1 MRRRYRLYAV
11 PLLAVLLPCAIIGL
25 IGYQW
30 LQLERETRAR
40 RGKESAEAE
49 AVRIRWE
56 LVSHFSAVTQKIA
69 RTWIGLP
76 SGRPAF
82 APTPPVPELVASA
95 YVLTPAGKLLYPDYQ
110 GAYLEAARVYE
121 SAAAGGEA
129 GELPV
134 GAAAL
139 LSLGRLALA
148 AKRYGEAESNAQQ
161 IIQCCS
167 AARDEYGLS
176 FALYG
181 AEQMAVAWEAQGRL
195 RANFPRLAA
204 QLGDLLQRGVIGHP
218 SDLQEIAALAKRIG
232 GGPEAP
238 LLLRQA
244 EEQANRVRAH
254 VEMGR
259 RLENWVSGADLGSAR
274 RSAFTLHTLPMEG
287 RPSLAG
293 VYQTGDRLLVTLFAA
308 GPLAAWVAAE
318 AARGGRFD
326 AVLTPKDEYL
336 GNTILRTAMLPEAP
350 GFELSLRP
358 RESDPKTERW
368 RQMLFAG
375 ALAAAV
381 LLVLLVGSFA
391 FRDVSREVRLAWLRS
406 SFVSSVTHE
415 LRTPLTSIRLLA
427 ETLRLKRTRDPATG
441 DQMLDAIVDESER
454 LARLV
459 DNVLSFS
466 RIEKGAHR
474 YRRAAI
480 DLTEV
485 VDDAVRRFQYI
496 LKQGEFRLNQES
508 DGKPLRV
515 LADAEAL
522 SQALLNLLD
531 NAVKYSGLSR
541 EILLGVHRH
550 GNEVEIRVTDHG
562 IGVPPA
568 EQQRIFESF
577 YRAPGAARETTG
589 AGLGLA
595 LLKHFA
601 EAHEGRAAVASG
613 PGRGSAFSLW
623 LPLMENDDQDSDR

>member
-1 MRRRYRLYAV
+1 MRYRLYVV
-11 PLLAVLLPCAIIGL
+11 PLLAVFLPCAIIGL

-30 LQLERETRAR
+30 LQLERETRAK
-40 RGKESAEAE
+40 RGRESAEAE
-49 AVRIRWE
+49 AVRIRGE
-56 LVSHFSAVTQKIA
+56 LVSHLSAVTQEIA

-121 SAAAGGEA
+121 SAAAGGKA

-134 GAAAL
+134 KAAAL

-176 FALYG
+176 LAQYA
-181 AEQMAVAWEAQGRL
+181 AEQMAAAWEAKGRL

-218 SDLQEIAALAKRIG
+218 NDLHEIAALAKRIG

-244 EEQANRVRAH
+244 EEQTNRVRAH
-254 VEMGR
+254 VAMGR
-259 RLENWVSGADLGSAR
+259 RLERWVSGADLNSAR
-274 RSAFTLHTLPMEG
+274 SSAFTLHTLSMEG

-293 VYQTGDRLLVTLFAA
+293 VYQAGDRLLVTLFAA
-308 GPLAAWVAAE
+308 GPLRAWVAAE
-318 AARGGRFD
+318 AARGGHFD
-326 AVLTPKDEYL
+326 AVLTSEDEYL
-336 GNTILRTAMLPEAP
+336 GNSILRTAMLPEAP

-358 RESDPKTERW
+358 RESGPAIER
-368 RQMLFAG
+368 RQRLFAG

-381 LLVLLVGSFA
+381 LLVLLVGCFA
-391 FRDVSREVRLAWLRS
+391 FRDVSREVRLASLRS
-406 SFVSSVTHE
+406 TFVSSVTHE
-415 LRTPLTSIRLLA
+415 LKTPLTSIRLLA
-427 ETLRLKRTRDPATG
+427 ETLRLKRTRDPAAA
-441 DQMLDAIVDESER
+441 DQMLGAIADESER

-466 RIEKGAHR
+466 RIENDANPCHQTP
-474 YRRAAI
+474 I
-480 DLTEV
+480 DLTEA

-496 LKQGEFRLNQES
+496 LQQGEFRLQQES

-541 EILLGVHRH
+541 EILLGVHRR
-550 GNEVEIRVTDHG
+550 GKEVEIRVTDQG

-568 EQQRIFESF
+568 EQRRIFESF

-595 LLKHFA
+595 LVQHFA
-601 EAHEGRAAVASG
+601 EAHGGRAAVASG

-623 LPLMENDDQDSDR
+623 LPLMENDGQDSDR

>member
-30 LQLERETRAR
+30 LQLERETRAN

-49 AVRIRWE
+49 AVQIRGE
-56 LVSHFSAVTQKIA
+56 LVSHLSAVTQKIA

-76 SGRPAF
+76 AGRPAF

-110 GAYLEAARVYE
+110 GAYLEAARAYG
-121 SAAAGGEA
+121 SAAAGGQ
-129 GELPV
+129 
-134 GAAAL
+134 AAAL

-161 IIQCCS
+161 IFQCCS

-176 FALYG
+176 FALY
-181 AEQMAVAWEAQGRL
+181 AAQQMAVAWEAQGRL
-195 RANFPRLAA
+195 RADFPRLAA
-204 QLGDLLQRGVIGHP
+204 QLGVLLQRGVIGHP
-218 SDLQEIAALAKRIG
+218 SDLQEIAALAKRVG
-232 GGPEAP
+232 GGPAAP
-238 LLLRQA
+238 LLLRQV
-244 EEQANRVRAH
+244 EEQANRVRDRI
-254 VEMGR
+254 EMGR
-259 RLENWVSGADLGSAR
+259 RLEKWVSGADLGSAR
-274 RSAFTLHTLPMEG
+274 GSAFTLRTLSMGG
-287 RPSLAG
+287 RPILAG
-293 VYQTGDRLLVTLFAA
+293 VYQGGDRLLVALFAT
-308 GPLAAWVAAE
+308 GPLAAWVAGE
-318 AARGGRFD
+318 AGRGGRFD
-326 AVLTPKDEYL
+326 AVLASQDEYL
-336 GNTILRTAMLPEAP
+336 GNSILRTAMLPEAP
-350 GFELSLRP
+350 GFQLSLRP
-358 RESDPKTERW
+358 RESGPAIERW
-368 RQMLFAG
+368 RQRLVAG

-381 LLVLLVGSFA
+381 LLVLLVGCFP
-391 FRDVSREVRLAWLRS
+391 FRDISREVRMAWLRS

-441 DQMLDAIVDESER
+441 DRMLGAIVDESER

-474 YRRAAI
+474 YRPAAI

-485 VDDAVRRFQYI
+485 VDDSVRRFQYI
-496 LKQGEFRLNQES
+496 LEQGEFRLQRES
-508 DGKPLRV
+508 DGQPLRV

-541 EILLGVHRH
+541 EILLGVHRR
-550 GNEVEIRVTDHG
+550 GKEVEIRVTDHG

-568 EQQRIFESF
+568 EQRRIFESF
-577 YRAPGAARETTG
+577 YRASGAARETTG

-595 LLKHFA
+595 LVKHFA
-601 EAHEGRAAVASG
+601 EAHRGRASVASG
-613 PGRGSAFSLW
+613 PGSGSAFSLW
-623 LPLMENDDQDSDR
+623 LPLMENDGQDSDR